1 MPAGPAGG
9 REREILTAIVETFI
23 ASGEPV
29 GSRTLARSSREGLS
43 AATIRNVMAD
53 LADAGFLEQ
62 PHASAGRVPTAEAYR
77 YYVEQLSG
85 EAHLSHENQ
94 SIIQDTLAGGT
105 DGEECMERTSH
116 VLSLI
121 SHSVGVTV
129 ATAGPRN
136 ALEHVYFSRLSDQ
149 KVLAVVVTRSGVV
162 RGRVLRLDIPQSDLD
177 LAARYIN
184 ENFRGWTMDDMR
196 AELARRIEKERSEYE
211 RLMKSIEQLY
221 QQGALASSDDTQAVF
236 VEGAANLVTGSE
248 DRSRLQDM
256 LRTLEE
262 KEKVVK
268 LLGAYLDTRQE
279 AVRVVIGLDEAL
291 PASNLQNFVLIGAP
305 ARVGGE
311 VMGSLAVIGPTR
323 REPGSNQRRL
333 AQDRKPSRLRPSAM
347 RFWTDWLACRRNST
361 MPASA
366 RCGNSRNSANSPRPM
381 SSGLFC
387 RSLTVLSA
395 R

>member
-1 MPAGPAGG
+1 
-9 REREILTAIVETFI
+9 
-23 ASGEPV
+23 
-29 GSRTLARSSREGLS
+29 
-43 AATIRNVMAD
+43 
-53 LADAGFLEQ
+53 
-62 PHASAGRVPTAEAYR
+62 VPTAEAYR

-94 SIIQDTLAGGT
+94 SIIQDTLTGVT
-105 DGEECMERTSH
+105 DVAEFMERTSH

-129 ATAGPRN
+129 ATSGPRN
-136 ALEHVYFSRLSDQ
+136 ALDHVYFSRLSDQ
-149 KVLAVVVTRSGVV
+149 KVLAVVVARSGVV
-162 RGRVLRLDIPQSDLD
+162 RDRVLRLDIPQSDLD

-196 AELARRIEKERSEYE
+196 AELARRIEQERSEYD

-268 LLGAYLDTRQE
+268 LLSAYLDTRQE

-323 REPGSNQRRL
+323 LDYQHTMSAVSYIARL
-333 AQDRKPSRLRPSAM
+333 FDKLLNESE
-347 RFWTDWLACRRNST
+347 
-361 MPASA
+361 
-366 RCGNSRNSANSPRPM
+366 
-381 SSGLFC
+381 
-387 RSLTVLSA
+387 
-395 R
+395 

>member
-1 MPAGPAGG
+1 MPPGPTGE

-23 ASGEPV
+23 ATGEPV
-29 GSRTLARSSREGLS
+29 GSRTLARTSREGLS

-53 LADAGFLEQ
+53 LADAGFLDQ
-62 PHASAGRVPTAEAYR
+62 PHTSAGRVPSTEAYR

-85 EAHLSHENQ
+85 ETRLSHENE
-94 SIIQDTLAGGT
+94 SIIQDSLTGVS
-105 DGEECMERTSH
+105 DVQEFMERTSH

-121 SHSVGVTV
+121 SHGVGVTV
-129 ATAGPRN
+129 ASSGPRN

-162 RGRVLRLDIPQSDLD
+162 RDRVLRLDLAQSELD

-184 ENFRGWTMDDMR
+184 ENFRGWMMEDMR
-196 AELARRIEKERSEYE
+196 AEIARRLEKERSEYD
-211 RLMKSIEQLY
+211 RLMQSIEQLY
-221 QQGALASSDDTQAVF
+221 KQGALTTSEAPEAVF
-236 VEGAANLVTGSE
+236 VEGAANLVTGEE
-248 DRSRLQDM
+248 DQQRLKDM
-256 LRTLEE
+256 LSTLEE

-291 PASNLQNFVLIGAP
+291 PSMRNFVLIGAP

-323 REPGSNQRRL
+323 LDYQHTMSAVSYIARL
-333 AQDRKPSRLRPSAM
+333 FDKLLNESE
-347 RFWTDWLACRRNST
+347 
-361 MPASA
+361 
-366 RCGNSRNSANSPRPM
+366 
-381 SSGLFC
+381 
-387 RSLTVLSA
+387 
-395 R
+395 

>member
-94 SIIQDTLAGGT
+94 SIIQDSLTGVS
-105 DGEECMERTSH
+105 DVQEFMERTSH

-129 ATAGPRN
+129 ATTGPQN
-136 ALEHVYFSRLSDQ
+136 ALEHVYFSRLGDQ

-162 RGRVLRLDIPQSDLD
+162 RDRVLRLDIPQSDLD

-184 ENFRGWTMDDMR
+184 ENFRGWTMGDMR
-196 AELARRIEKERSEYE
+196 AELARRLEQERSEYD

-221 QQGALASSDDTQAVF
+221 QQGALASSEDTQAVF
-236 VEGAANLVTGSE
+236 VEGAANLVTHHSGQE
-248 DRSRLQDM
+248 DRTRLQDM

-291 PASNLQNFVLIGAP
+291 PSMQNFVLIGAP

-323 REPGSNQRRL
+323 LDYQHTMSAVSYIARLFDKLLNEPE
-333 AQDRKPSRLRPSAM
+333 
-347 RFWTDWLACRRNST
+347 
-361 MPASA
+361 
-366 RCGNSRNSANSPRPM
+366 
-381 SSGLFC
+381 
-387 RSLTVLSA
+387 
-395 R
+395 